1 MSTKKFKYPYLIYW
15 FRCCILFLTS
25 LICFYNIN
33 AQQLEQNFLIEGNIT
48 DSITHEPLSGVSVI
62 HVQSQK
68 ATTSDATGHYL
79 LRIPAGKN
87 SFRFSMLGYIVRL
100 EEHKDNK
107 ESTLNISL
115 IPEVKQLEEV
125 TVTIQNWQRQLE
137 GVNTGTFQFSR
148 KEIGNLP
155 VLLGETDYFKAIQLM
170 PGIKTT
176 GEGNSAIYVRGG
188 GYDQNLVLL
197 DDATVYNPTHLL
209 GFYSVFNSDVI
220 SNVKV
225 IKAGIPAQYGNRLSS
240 VIEFNSNQAVP
251 NRPTIKGNIGLLS
264 SRLSIDIPLFK
275 HKVVVSLAARKTY
288 LNTWLGVLKNAN
300 VIKPRSILYKSGYD
314 FYDLN
319 GSVNVIIN
327 AKNRISLNLYTGKD
341 IFQLNS
347 NAVELSTNMLWG
359 NNIGSFTW
367 RKIFNE
373 KLFVETSAL
382 YSGYQ
387 LDMNLSQSQYNF
399 NLISRISDYGFKNN
413 FTWLLPGHKFN
424 VGISSIH
431 HSIIPNKSKASS
443 DSVQLNL
450 GSVNNY
456 YSMESSIFAADEVA
470 FSDRLSWYFGLRY
483 NVFNHLGDFTKFTRN
498 ELGNTMDTIHY
509 TRWERI
515 KNYGNCDIRTS
526 MRYLIKD
533 NLSVKFSFNSNSQYL
548 HLVNASSI
556 TFPTDFWISSS
567 EKVKPQ
573 QGMQWASGLFHFN
586 KALNIETS
594 IEVYYKTFSHQVEFY
609 KGILNAMDNSA
620 FDENLIFGKGRAYGA
635 EFLIRKIKGKF
646 TGWVGYT
653 LSKTEKSFAEIENG
667 QWFPAKYDRP
677 NDLSVVINYT
687 TQKKW
692 SFSAVFV
699 YATGSAYTSVN
710 ERYFISNN
718 VVNQYGSY
726 NSARMPAYH
735 RCDVSA
741 TLLLKKTETGESK
754 LIFSVYNLYNRRNPF
769 FVYPEVSGN
778 LLHYTLSVSPKEVSI
793 FPILPSVGWEF
804 RF

>member
-1 MSTKKFKYPYLIYW
+1 MISFNS
-15 FRCCILFLTS
+15 FS
-25 LICFYNIN
+25 NIN
-33 AQQLEQNFLIEGNIT
+33 AQQEELNFLIEGNIT
-48 DSITHEPLSGVSVI
+48 DSITLEPLSGVSVI

-79 LRIPAGKN
+79 LKIPEGKYN
-87 SFRFSMLGYIVRL
+87 FRFSMLGYAVKEI
-100 EEHKDNK
+100 EHKYNK
-107 ESTLNISL
+107 GVTLDISL
-115 IPEVKQLEEV
+115 VPRVKQLEEV
-125 TVTIQNWQRQLE
+125 TVTIQNWQRQVE
-137 GVNTGTFQFSR
+137 GVNTGTFQLTR

-170 PGIKTT
+170 PGIKTA
-176 GEGNSAIYVRGG
+176 GEGNAGIYVRGG

-225 IKAGIPAQYGNRLSS
+225 IKSGIPAQYGNRLSS
-240 VIEFNSNQAVP
+240 VIEFNSNQSVP
-251 NRPTIKGNIGLLS
+251 DRTTIKGNIGLLS
-264 SRLSIDIPLFK
+264 SRLGIDIPLFNQ
-275 HKVVVSLAARKTY
+275 KVVVSLAARKTY
-288 LNTWLGVLKNAN
+288 LNTWLGALKNAK
-300 VIKPRSILYKSGYD
+300 VIKPRAILFKSGYD
-314 FYDLN
+314 FYDFN
-319 GSVNVIIN
+319 GSVNAIIN

-341 IFQLNS
+341 IFHLNS
-347 NAVELSTNMLWG
+347 DAVELSTNMLWG

-373 KLFVETSAL
+373 KLYVETSAL

-387 LDMNLSQSQYNF
+387 LNMNLSQSQYNF
-399 NLISRISDYGFKNN
+399 NLISQISDYGFKNN
-413 FTWLLPGHKFN
+413 FTWLLSGHKLNF
-424 VGISSIH
+424 GISTIH
-431 HSIIPNKSKASS
+431 HSIIPNKSKATS

-450 GSVNNY
+450 GSVNHY
-456 YSMESSIFAADEVA
+456 YSMESSFFVGDEVT
-470 FSDRLSWYFGLRY
+470 FSDRVSLYFGIRY
-483 NVFNHLGDFTKFTRN
+483 NVFDHLGDFTT
-498 ELGNTMDTIHY
+498 Y
-509 TRWERI
+509 TRDEPGNPIDTLRYTNWQRI
-515 KNYGNCDIRTS
+515 KNYGNLDIRTS
-526 MRYLIKD
+526 LRYLIQD
-533 NLSVKFSFNSNSQYL
+533 NLSIKFSYNSNSQYL

-586 KALNIETS
+586 KNLNIETS
-594 IEVYYKTFSHQVEFY
+594 FEVYYKTFSHQVEFY

-620 FDENLIFGKGRAYGA
+620 FDENLIFGNGRAYGA
-635 EFLIRKIKGKF
+635 EFLIRKTKGKI

-653 LSKTEKSFAEIENG
+653 LSKTEKSYAEIENG

-687 TQKKW
+687 TEKKW

-699 YATGSAYTSVN
+699 YATGSAYTPVV

-718 VVNQYGSY
+718 VVNEYGRY
-726 NSARMPAYH
+726 NSARMPVYH

-741 TLLLKKTETGESK
+741 TLSLKKTVTGESK

-778 LLHYTLSVSPKEVSI
+778 LLRYTLSVSPKEVSI
-793 FPILPSVGWEF
+793 FPILPSIGWEF